1 MHPYRIEYI
10 RDDMP
15 TGYIGK
21 SVKHARDEKEAVKFL
36 GSKPDKRGYF
46 RMKRG
51 GIAQIKSIT
60 KTEDEP
66 SNTDTK
72 HL

>member
-1 MHPYRIEYI
+1 MLCFPVTIA
-10 RDDMP
+10 
-15 TGYIGK
+15 GY
-21 SVKHARDEKEAVKFL
+21 EKEAVKFL

-60 KTEDEP
+60 KIEDEP